1 MSGSR
6 RTHRRRRTGST
17 SRRYK
22 SSELVPI
29 DSHRRRPGP
38 EIWLA
43 GAGVTLVCVLLTTLI
58 WIVAHRA
65 IADQQA
71 QIRERS
77 EQQVIGSAA
86 IPAEEV
92 RHELQLI
99 DQSLAVIQ
107 QAWKADSA
115 GVNLP
120 EWKDRL
126 PALMS
131 VASDIFIADDRRI
144 IRQDIIPAAIGQGVG
159 AAYVNT
165 TRGALETFA
174 ADGTR
179 TPQGRANTGL
189 GTDPVEGR
197 QFIMYV
203 VRPLDHPLN
212 WIVGASYRSD
222 ELTRLYAR
230 TNLGA
235 NGLAAMY
242 DMRHGAV
249 QAIVGPGARRP
260 KTDAAKSPFY
270 EAMKKADSGLWTGPS
285 SVDGVERI
293 HAFQKIADRDI
304 AVAVGAAYAQ
314 VMAPADDL
322 ASSTRSVAWAASIVV
337 VVAGGMLVWV
347 IYTLRTAKRRERAF
361 QRTENNVLVAQ
372 ADLMNARS
380 HLQTTSSQLKVLMAG
395 TSDGIL
401 LIDPELRV
409 TAWNHRFA
417 EACGLDPDAVK
428 EGLPLDELIRL
439 QAHAGLF
446 RPLDDLEA
454 EVARRLTHLLDD
466 SGAAP
471 LPQTGPLGGTIG
483 LHSHPMGDGGMILIL
498 DGLDL
503 WRTANP
509 RDLGRAE
516 SEAEN
521 SAAAKVPAAPFE
533 W

>member
-6 RTHRRRRTGST
+6 RTHRRRNGST

-22 SSELVPI
+22 SSELVSI
-29 DSHRRRPGP
+29 DSHRQRPGL

-43 GAGVTLVCVLLTTLI
+43 GAGVTLVCVLLITLI
-58 WIVAHRA
+58 WIVAHRG

-86 IPAEEV
+86 ILAEEI

-99 DQSLAVIQ
+99 DQSLAIIQ

-115 GVNLP
+115 GVNLL

-126 PALMS
+126 PALTS
-131 VASDIFIADDRRI
+131 VASDIFIADDKRI

-165 TRGALETFA
+165 THGALETFA

-179 TPQGRANTGL
+179 APQGRPNSGL
-189 GTDPVEGR
+189 GTNPVEGR
-197 QFIMYV
+197 QFMTYA

-230 TNLGA
+230 SNLGT

-249 QAIVGPGARRP
+249 QAIAGPGARRP

-270 EAMKKADSGLWTGPS
+270 EAMKKAGSGLWTGPS

-293 HAFQKIADRDI
+293 HAFQEIAGQDI
-304 AVAVGAAYAQ
+304 TVAVGVAYAQ
-314 VMAPADDL
+314 AMAPADDL
-322 ASSTRSVAWAASIVV
+322 ASGTRSVALAASIVV
-337 VVAGGMLVWV
+337 MVAGGILVWI

-361 QRTENNVLVAQ
+361 QRAENNVLVAQ
-372 ADLMNARS
+372 ADLMTARS
-380 HLQTTSSQLKVLMAG
+380 HLRTTSAQLKVLMSA
-395 TSDGIL
+395 TSDGVL
-401 LIDPELRV
+401 LVGPELRV
-409 TAWNHRFA
+409 TAWNQRFA
-417 EACGLDPDAVK
+417 EACGLDLDVIK

-446 RPLDDLEA
+446 GPLDDLEV
-454 EVARRLTHLLDD
+454 EVARRLAHLIGG

-471 LPQTGPLGGTIG
+471 LPQAGPLGETIG
-483 LHSHPMGDGGMILIL
+483 LHSHSMGDGGLILIL
-498 DGLDL
+498 GGLAL
-503 WRTANP
+503 WRPANP
-509 RDLGRAE
+509 CDRGRAE
-516 SEAEN
+516 FETEN
-521 SAAAKVPAAPFE
+521 NAAAKVPAALVE

>member
-17 SRRYK
+17 SRRYTP
-22 SSELVPI
+22 SELVPI
-29 DSHRRRPGP
+29 DSRRRLDL

-65 IADQQA
+65 IVDQHA
-71 QIRERS
+71 QIRDRA

-86 IPAEEV
+86 ILAEEV
-92 RHELQLI
+92 RHELQLV
-99 DQSLAVIQ
+99 DQSLAIIQ
-107 QAWKADSA
+107 QAWKTDSA

-159 AAYVNT
+159 SAYVNT
-165 TRGALETFA
+165 THGALETLA

-179 TPQGRANTGL
+179 TPQGRANAAL
-189 GTDPVEGR
+189 GTDPVEAR
-197 QFIMYV
+197 QFMMYI

-242 DMRHGAV
+242 DMRRGAV

-270 EAMKKADSGLWTGPS
+270 ETMKKAASGLWTGPS

-293 HAFQKIADRDI
+293 HAFQKITDRDI
-304 AVAVGAAYAQ
+304 TVAVGVAYAQ

-322 ASSTRSVAWAASIVV
+322 ASGTRSVAWAASIVV
-337 VVAGGMLVWV
+337 VVAGGILVWI

-361 QRTENNVLVAQ
+361 QRAENNVLVAQ

-380 HLQTTSSQLKVLMAG
+380 HLQTTSSQLKVLMSG
-395 TSDGIL
+395 TSDGVL
-401 LIDPELRV
+401 LVGPELRV
-409 TAWNHRFA
+409 TAWNQRFA
-417 EACGLDPDAVK
+417 EACGLEPDVVK
-428 EGLPLDELIRL
+428 EGLPLDELIRQ
-439 QAHAGLF
+439 QARAGLF
-446 RPLDDLEA
+446 GPLDDLEA
-454 EVARRLTHLLDD
+454 EVARRLAHLLDD
-466 SGAAP
+466 SGATP
-471 LPQTGPLGGTIG
+471 LPQAGPLGETIG
-483 LHSHPMGDGGMILIL
+483 LHSYTMGDGGLILIL
-498 DGLDL
+498 GGLDL
-503 WRTANP
+503 WRPANP
-509 RDLGRAE
+509 RDLGGTEHDA
-516 SEAEN
+516 AG
-521 SAAAKVPAAPFE
+521 SAAARIPAAPVE